1 MYKVKITLPASI
13 TCFGLGNLGIAIGL
27 HTTVEISTRSD
38 DSLVVETEGEGAGRY
53 GLGLRHPVALA
64 LMRIFQQQE
73 VAKLGVHIKISNHIP
88 IDSGLGAE
96 AAFWVAG
103 AIGANNLLG
112 AVYTRS
118 QILEQAA
125 LMSKLVSQ
133 SITSMMGGL
142 TTSFENDAQILY
154 RGLPC
159 TAQSVVIVLPQLERY
174 ASDTARIK
182 PDRIP
187 LNDALFNLN
196 RVPML
201 IDALQSGDYDLLA
214 DLLDD
219 HLHVQYL
226 KSHIK
231 GYDEVVDVAKRAG
244 AQAVTVSGNGPAL
257 VAFAGQDHKVI
268 ATAMEVAFQNYG
280 IKTRTWIAPV
290 DTQGVV
296 ISAVGSP

>member
-13 TCFGLGNLGIAIGL
+13 TCFGLGNLGLAIGL
-27 HTTVEISTRSD
+27 HTTIEISTRPD

-73 VAKLGVHIKISNHIP
+73 LTRLGVHIKISNQIP

-112 AVYTRS
+112 ALYSRS
-118 QILEQAA
+118 QILERAA
-125 LMSKLVSQ
+125 QMSKLASQ

-142 TTSFENDAQILY
+142 TTSFENQEQILY

-159 TAQSVVIVLPQLERY
+159 AAQSVVVVLPQLERY
-174 ASDTARIK
+174 ASETARIT

-187 LNDALFNLN
+187 LNDALFNVHRIPL
-196 RVPML
+196 L
-201 IDALQSGDYDLLA
+201 IEALRSGDYGLLA
-214 DLLDD
+214 HLLDD

-231 GYDEVVDVAKRAG
+231 GYDEVVEVAKRAG

-257 VAFAGQDHKVI
+257 VAFAEQDHATI
-268 ATAMEVAFQNYG
+268 ATAMEMAFQNYG
-280 IKTRTWIAPV
+280 IKTRTWITHI

-296 ISAVGSP
+296 ISAVGSI